1 MSSSEQSS
9 SPTEKIKYKSSQKIQ
24 KQKRDGIISSVGI
37 KDLSSTSEDD
47 VDIALKSTCVIDINT
62 ILKIKVFF
70 HDSTFPYKVDI
81 IDLNAIDK
89 NFYNII
95 KNDLIKIN

>member
-1 MSSSEQSS
+1 MHNLKLEQ
-9 SPTEKIKYKSSQKIQ
+9 KYINFINQQISDMIPDVDIYIFGSRTQDKSLKYS
-24 KQKRDGIISSVGI
+24 
-37 KDLSSTSEDD
+37 D